1 MMFYT
6 DTFLIRPTLEV
17 VRTNAIIE
25 PTEPYLI
32 AGTLAELQIETEKYW
47 PDI

>member
-32 AGTLAELQIETEKYW
+32 AGTLAELQIETEKYR